1 MLRCL
6 LSNVTMNAK
15 KILYIIDANFKC
27 KVFHN
32 HEENFLRLD
41 YKLSKKESAARD
53 CEIVSR
59 RIYSYI

>member
-1 MLRCL
+1 MM
-6 LSNVTMNAK
+6 NVK
-15 KILYIIDANFKC
+15 RILYIIDANFKC

-41 YKLSKKESAARD
+41 YKLSKKESAAQD
-53 CEIVSR
+53 HEIVSR